1 LLSLISLHLKDWI
14 SPLLPTVFE
23 KRNLTLFIKSVSA
36 IFYIENS
43 SVEETR
49 KNIQKIVKL
58 LRTENPEV
66 ITLFKSWINKLFGY
80 QDISINESFSELEG
94 TKKMFATA
102 LKKHDDELKKKSEQ
116 NGIQKGIIQ
125 EKIDTARKMHQKGF
139 ALQEIMEI
147 TGLSAREL
155 GREGIK

>member
-1 LLSLISLHLKDWI
+1 
-14 SPLLPTVFE
+14 
-23 KRNLTLFIKSVSA
+23 
-36 IFYIENS
+36 
-43 SVEETR
+43 
-49 KNIQKIVKL
+49 
-58 LRTENPEV
+58 
-66 ITLFKSWINKLFGY
+66 
-80 QDISINESFSELEG
+80 
-94 TKKMFATA
+94 MFATA